1 MLSKISPVIVISI
14 LTFISCS
21 DENKSSKHLVKVGES
36 VLTEE
41 NLKNSLGEFQNQVKF
56 REEFITDWIEKE
68 VLFKEAKDN
77 GILDSEEFNRILE
90 KSKKELAA
98 ALIIRKYLDE
108 NKYEPTIDELKNFYD
123 KYKQDFTFVEDNYKI
138 NRAYFK
144 NSESA
149 IRFRK
154 LLIESDWKKTL
165 NSFRGDESLIQEES
179 FLLIPAHKFGTIAQY
194 KVVSNLL
201 PMEVSVVL
209 QEEPSKFAIVQLIEK
224 FDKGSLPAYEMIT
237 DIVKDRFM
245 ILKNKEL
252 VREYLNKL
260 IDDHNIDIKRYTE

>member
-56 REEFITDWIEKE
+56 SEEFITDWIEKE

-165 NSFRGDESLIQEES
+165 NSFRG
-179 FLLIPAHKFGTIAQY
+179 
-194 KVVSNLL
+194 
-201 PMEVSVVL
+201 
-209 QEEPSKFAIVQLIEK
+209 
-224 FDKGSLPAYEMIT
+224 
-237 DIVKDRFM
+237 
-245 ILKNKEL
+245 
-252 VREYLNKL
+252 
-260 IDDHNIDIKRYTE
+260 